1 MDEDETFPKPKG
13 DSITESKNPSDKKS
27 ERPTAKAKKY
37 AMQIFNATL
46 PEVSQYVKW
55 SEKSITWTREDH
67 PKLIPKEHYV
77 LVVNLMIDGY
87 DFSKCL
93 MDGGASL
100 NIM

>member
-67 PKLIPKEHYV
+67 LD
-77 LVVNLMIDGY
+77 LVPRALCLGSQPRIDTT
-87 DFSKCL
+87 SPS
-93 MDGGASL
+93 ASWMAEL
-100 NIM
+100 A